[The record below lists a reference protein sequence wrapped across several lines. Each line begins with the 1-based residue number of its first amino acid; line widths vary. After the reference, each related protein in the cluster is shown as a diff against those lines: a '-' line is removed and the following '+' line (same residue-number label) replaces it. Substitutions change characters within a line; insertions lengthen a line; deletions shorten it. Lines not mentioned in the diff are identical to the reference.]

1 MNEYIWYLIRAT
13 GTVAYILLYVATII
27 GLYTQILK
35 RKKRKINTWLNLHE
49 PLSNWAFI
57 LVLAHLGF
65 LFFDAYAKFTW
76 TDLLIPFST
85 SYKPLPMALG
95 IFSLYI
101 LTITI
106 ITTKLRKAIG
116 IKFWRKLHVFT
127 PIMYI
132 LVTVHSVLIG
142 TDFQLTI
149 VMLINLIP
157 VITFSWIF
165 MKRHD
170 SQATA

>member
-1 MNEYIWYLIRAT
+1 MNEYIWYFIRAT
-13 GTVAYILLYVATII
+13 GTVAYVLLYLATII

-35 RKKRKINTWLNLHE
+35 RKKRKMNSWLNLHE

-57 LVLAHLGF
+57 LVIAHLGF
-65 LFFDAYAKFTW
+65 LFFDTYVKFTW
-76 TDLLIPFST
+76 SDLLVPFST

-95 IFSLYI
+95 IISLYL

-106 ITTKLRKAIG
+106 LTTKVRKVIG
-116 IKFWRKLHVFT
+116 IKIWRKFHAIT

-132 LVTVHSVLIG
+132 LVTIHSVLIG
-142 TDFQLTI
+142 TDFKLTMI
-149 VMLINLIP
+149 MLINLIP

-165 MKRHD
+165 MKRHG
-170 SQATA
+170 SEATA